1 MFQVERI
8 KMDTCSSSL
17 LSVPV
22 ATYRLQFNRDFGFDA
37 ARRVLPYLCDLGIS
51 HVYASPYFK
60 AREGS
65 THGYDIT
72 DHNSLNPEVGSREE
86 YDSFVAEMR
95 KLGMGQILD
104 IVPNHMCVESSDN
117 LWWFDVLENGSS
129 SPYAS
134 FFDIDW
140 DPVKQELKNKV
151 LIPVLGDQYGAVLEN
166 GELRLDYHEGAFH
179 LHYYEHKF
187 PIIPKTYVSILSL
200 RLDELDS
207 MLGEDNSHFQELLS
221 IMTALEHLPP
231 YMETDPERIIE
242 RYREK
247 EVIKRRLCALYRESP
262 EVGDFIDGNVCIF
275 NGEKGAPRSFD
286 HLDELLR
293 QQVFR
298 LSHWRVATEEI
309 NYRRFFDINSLGAI
323 RMEDPAVFAE
333 SHRMIFELIR
343 EGAVTGLRIDHIDGL
358 YDPAEYLDRL
368 QFGCY
373 LNRWPS
379 LEEPLKGPA
388 SEGNG
393 GNDEQDRIEAGIRK
407 KYQEILTFDP
417 NFKAFY
423 IVGEKI
429 LAKGE
434 KLPEDWPLFGTTGYG
449 FMNSLNGLFV
459 NSANGKAFD
468 SFYCNF
474 TGCREKFPET
484 EYEKKKLVM
493 QVSMSSE
500 VNTLGHYLNTI
511 SEMDRQTRDF
521 TLNSL
526 IRALVE
532 VIAFFPV
539 YRTYINSFEVSERD
553 RQYIDYAVA
562 KAKRHNPATS
572 ASIFEFIRDVL
583 QLRFYDRLEDTD
595 KRDWLDFVMRFQQ
608 ITGPVMAKGVEDTAF
623 YVYSRLVSL
632 NEVGGNPERFG
643 VSLEAFHGQNIERW
657 KSRPLRMLATS
668 THDTKRGEDVR
679 ARIHVLSEMPE
690 IWKASVQRWSRLNR
704 KVKMVVDG
712 RLVPDRN
719 EEYLLYQ
726 TLVGAWPMGSLV
738 GSADER
744 FRQRI
749 REYMLKAVR
758 EAKVNTSWINPDSA
772 YEDALLYFI
781 DQILANSRSSRFLED
796 FTSFHSLISRC
807 GMFTSLS
814 QTLLKITSP
823 GVPDFYQGSELW
835 DLNLVDPDNRRP
847 VDYDLRGTL
856 LDALKRAESVT
867 GPIRLVRDLLS
878 TLEDGKIKLYLIR
891 KALSWR
897 NVRRDLFE
905 SGRYLPLEVQGEKA
919 DNVCAFE
926 RSLDLDA
933 VVVVAPR
940 FFTRLTGATDGLP
953 LGSEVWG
960 DTRIVTPFE
969 APGTRYRNIFTG
981 EIVSSLSDDDGSVLN
996 LADVLANF
1004 PVALLERI

>member
-1 MFQVERI
+1 MEN
-8 KMDTCSSSL
+8 CSSGL
-17 LSVPV
+17 LSVPI
-22 ATYRLQFNRDFGFDA
+22 ATYRLQFNSDFGFDA
-37 ARRVLPYLCDLGIS
+37 ARRVLPYLRDLGIS

-65 THGYDIT
+65 PHGYDIT
-72 DHNSLNPEVGSREE
+72 DHNSLNAEVGTREE
-86 YDSFVAEMR
+86 YDAFIEEMR

-117 LWWFDVLENGSS
+117 RWWFDVLENGSS

-166 GELRLDYHEGAFH
+166 GELRLAYHEGAFY
-179 LHYYEHKF
+179 LYYYDHKF
-187 PIIPKTYVSILSL
+187 PIIPKTYVSILSC
-200 RLDELDS
+200 RLAELDS
-207 MLGEDNSHFQELLS
+207 LLGEDNPHYQELLS

-231 YMETDPERIIE
+231 YTEADHDRIIE

-247 EVIKRRLCALYRESP
+247 EIIKRRLCSLYRESAQ
-262 EVGDFIDGNVCIF
+262 VGEFIDGNVRIF
-275 NGEKGAPRSFD
+275 NGEKGDPRSFD

-333 SHRMIFELIR
+333 CHRMIFELIS

-373 LNRWPS
+373 LNKLPS
-379 LEEPLKGPA
+379 VPELQNGPGT
-388 SEGNG
+388 EGNG
-393 GNDEQDRIEAGIRK
+393 VIDEQARVEAEIRK
-407 KYQEILTFDP
+407 KYQEILAFDP

-434 KLPEDWPLFGTTGYG
+434 KLPEDWPIFGTTGYG

-459 NSANGKAFD
+459 DSANGKAFD
-468 SFYCNF
+468 ALYCSF
-474 TGCREKFPET
+474 TGCREKFPQI

-493 QVSMSSE
+493 QASMSSE

-526 IRALVE
+526 IKALVE

-539 YRTYINSFEVSERD
+539 YRTYSNSFAVSERD

-562 KAKRHNPATS
+562 KARRHNPATN

-583 QLRFYDRLEDTD
+583 QLRFYDRMEDAD

-608 ITGPVMAKGVEDTAF
+608 ITGPVMAKGVEDTTF

-643 VSLEAFHGQNIERW
+643 VAIEAFHGQNIERW

-679 ARIHVLSEMPE
+679 ARINVLSEIPE
-690 IWKASVQRWSRLNR
+690 TWKASVQRWSRLNR
-704 KVKMVVDG
+704 KVKMLVDG
-712 RLVPDRN
+712 RPVPDRN

-726 TLVGAWPMGSLV
+726 TLVGAWPTLGQN
-738 GSADER
+738 GGASAT

-781 DQILANSRSSRFLED
+781 DMILASSRANRFLDD
-796 FTSFHSLISRC
+796 FSVFQALIDTC
-807 GMFTSLS
+807 GMFNSLS

-847 VDYDLRGTL
+847 VDYDLRQRL
-856 LDALKRAESVT
+856 LDNLKRAESST
-867 GPIRLVRDLLS
+867 DPIRLVRDLLVNM
-878 TLEDGKIKLYLIR
+878 TDGKVKLYLIR
-891 KALSWR
+891 KALFCR
-897 NVRRDLFE
+897 NGRRDLFE
-905 SGRYLPLEVQGEKA
+905 SGRYLPLEAIGAKA
-919 DNVCAFE
+919 DNICAFE
-926 RSLDLDA
+926 RSLDMDA
-933 VVVVAPR
+933 VIVVAPR
-940 FFTRLTGATDGLP
+940 FFTRLVRGAEGLP
-953 LGSEVWG
+953 LGSEAWT

-969 APGTRYRNIFTG
+969 IPGTRYRNIFTG
-981 EIVSSLSDDDGSVLN
+981 EIVTSLPKEDVSALN
-996 LADVLANF
+996 LADVLKIF

>member
-1 MFQVERI
+1 MEN
-8 KMDTCSSSL
+8 CSSGL

-37 ARRVLPYLCDLGIS
+37 ARRVLPYLHDLGIS
-51 HVYASPYFK
+51 HIYASPYFK
-60 AREGS
+60 AKEGS
-65 THGYDIT
+65 AHGYDIT
-72 DHNSLNPEVGSREE
+72 DHNSINPEVGTKEE
-86 YDSFVAEMR
+86 FDAFVAEMR

-140 DPVKQELKNKV
+140 DPVKPELKNKV

-179 LHYYEHKF
+179 LHYYDNKF
-187 PIIPKTYVSILSL
+187 PIIPKSYVSILSL

-207 MLGEDNSHFQELLS
+207 LLGDDNSHFQELLS

-231 YMETDPERIIE
+231 FTEADPERIIE

-247 EVIKRRLCALYRESP
+247 EIVKKRLFALYGESP
-262 EVGDFIDGNVCIF
+262 EVGEFIDGNVRIF
-275 NGEKGAPRSFD
+275 NGVNGDPRSFD
-286 HLDELLR
+286 LLDEMLR

-323 RMEDPAVFAE
+323 RMEDPVVFAE
-333 SHRMIFELIR
+333 CHRMVFDLIR
-343 EGAVTGLRIDHIDGL
+343 DGAVTGLRIDHIDGL
-358 YDPAEYLDRL
+358 YDPADYLERL
-368 QFGCY
+368 QYGCF
-373 LNRWPS
+373 LSAWQTTS
-379 LEEPLKGPA
+379 DLEEAPD
-388 SEGNG
+388 SEGRNG
-393 GNDEQDRIEAGIRK
+393 TNEHDPVKEVLAK
-407 KYQEILTFDP
+407 KYQEILALDP

-434 KLPEDWPLFGTTGYG
+434 KLPDDWPIFGTTGYG

-459 NSANGKAFD
+459 DSANVKAFD
-468 SFYCNF
+468 ALYGSFS
-474 TGCREKFPET
+474 GCREKFPET
-484 EYEKKKLVM
+484 VYEKKKLVM
-493 QVSMSSE
+493 QASMSSE

-511 SEMDRQTRDF
+511 SELDRQTRDF

-526 IRALVE
+526 IKALVE

-562 KAKRHNPATS
+562 KARRLNPATS

-583 QLRFYDRLEDTD
+583 QLRFYERMEESD

-608 ITGPVMAKGVEDTAF
+608 ITGPVMAKGAEDTAC
-623 YVYSRLVSL
+623 YVYNRLVSL
-632 NEVGGNPERFG
+632 NEVGGSPERFG
-643 VSLEAFHGQNIERW
+643 VSIEAFHGQNIDRW

-679 ARIHVLSEMPE
+679 ARINVLSEIPE
-690 IWKASVQRWSRLNR
+690 IWKGCVQRWSRLNR
-704 KVKMVVDG
+704 RIKMAVDG

-726 TLVGAWPMGSLV
+726 TLVGAWPRGSLIE
-738 GSADER
+738 GTDEFFSR
-744 FRQRI
+744 RI

-772 YEDALLYFI
+772 YEDALMYFV
-781 DQILANSRSSRFLED
+781 DMILSDTQSNRFLYD
-796 FTSFHSLISRC
+796 FRSFHPLISRC
-807 GMFTSLS
+807 GMFNSLT
-814 QTLLKITSP
+814 QALLKITSP

-835 DLNLVDPDNRRP
+835 DLNLVDPDNRHP
-847 VDYDLRGTL
+847 VDFDLRVTL
-856 LDALKRAESVT
+856 LDALKRAESASD
-867 GPIRLVRDLLS
+867 PIRPVRDLLS
-878 TLEDGKIKLYLIR
+878 TMEDGKIKLHLIR
-891 KALSWR
+891 KALSFR

-905 SGRYLPLEVQGEKA
+905 SGRYLPLETIGSRA
-919 DNVCAFE
+919 DNVCSFE
-926 RSLDLDA
+926 RSLDMDA
-933 VVVVAPR
+933 VVIVAPR
-940 FFTRLTGATDGLP
+940 FFTRLVGDVEGLP
-953 LGSEVWG
+953 LGMEVWG

-969 APGTRYRNIFTG
+969 TSGTRYRNVFTD
-981 EIVSSLSDDDGSVLN
+981 EIISSISAGDVSVLN
-996 LADVLANF
+996 LADVLKNF

>member
-1 MFQVERI
+1 MEN
-8 KMDTCSSSL
+8 CSSGL

-22 ATYRLQFNRDFGFDA
+22 ATYRLQFNSDFGFEA
-37 ARRVLPYLCDLGIS
+37 ARRVLPYLRDLGIS

-65 THGYDIT
+65 PHGYDIT
-72 DHNSLNPEVGSREE
+72 DHNSLNPEVGTREE
-86 YDSFVAEMR
+86 FDAFVAEMR

-117 LWWFDVLENGSS
+117 HWWFDVLENGSS

-166 GELRLDYHEGAFH
+166 GELRLAYQEGAFY
-179 LHYYEHKF
+179 LFYYDHKF
-187 PIIPKTYVSILSL
+187 PLIPKTYVSILSC
-200 RLDELDS
+200 RLAELDS
-207 MLGEDNSHFQELLS
+207 LLGENNHHYQELLS

-231 YMETDPERIIE
+231 YMETDHDRIIE

-247 EVIKRRLCALYRESP
+247 EIIKRRLCTLSRESA
-262 EVGDFIDGNVCIF
+262 EVGEFIDGNVRIF
-275 NGEKGAPRSFD
+275 NGEKGNPRSFD

-333 SHRMIFELIR
+333 CHRMIFDLIR

-358 YDPAEYLDRL
+358 YDPAEYLGRL

-373 LNRWPS
+373 LSKCPS
-379 LEEPLKGPA
+379 IEELQKGPG

-393 GNDEQDRIEAGIRK
+393 GNDEQDRVEAGIRK
-407 KYQEILTFDP
+407 KYQEILAFDP

-434 KLPEDWPLFGTTGYG
+434 KLPEDWPIFGTTGYG

-459 NSANGKAFD
+459 DSANGKAFD
-468 SFYCNF
+468 ALYCSF
-474 TGCREKFPET
+474 TGCRKKFPET

-493 QVSMSSE
+493 QASMSSE

-526 IRALVE
+526 IKALVE

-539 YRTYINSFEVSERD
+539 YRTYSNSFEVSERD
-553 RQYIDYAVA
+553 QQYIDYAVA
-562 KAKRHNPATS
+562 KARRHNPATN

-583 QLRFYDRLEDTD
+583 QLRFYDRMEDKD

-623 YVYSRLVSL
+623 YVYSRLASL

-679 ARIHVLSEMPE
+679 ARINVLSEMPE

-712 RLVPDRN
+712 RPVPDRN

-726 TLVGAWPMGSLV
+726 TLVGAWPTGSQTG
-738 GSADER
+738 GSSES

-758 EAKVNTSWINPDSA
+758 EAKVNTSWINSDSA

-781 DQILANSRSSRFLED
+781 DMILANTRENNFLDD
-796 FTSFHSLISRC
+796 FTSFHALIDTC
-807 GMFTSLS
+807 GMLNSLS

-847 VDYDLRGTL
+847 VDYDLRERL
-856 LDALKRAESVT
+856 LADLERAESAID
-867 GPIRLVRDLLS
+867 PIRLVRDLLTS
-878 TLEDGKIKLYLIR
+878 MEDGRIKLYLIR
-891 KALSWR
+891 KALSLR
-897 NVRRDLFE
+897 NARRDLFE
-905 SGRYLPLEVQGEKA
+905 TGRYLPLEAIGEKA

-926 RSLDLDA
+926 RSLDMDA
-933 VVVVAPR
+933 VIVVAAR
-940 FFTRLTGATDGLP
+940 FFTRLSGDAAGLP
-953 LGSEVWG
+953 LGVEAWG

-969 APGTRYRNIFTG
+969 GPGTRYRNIFTG
-981 EIVSSLSDDDGSVLN
+981 ETVTSMSEQDASVLK
-996 LADVLANF
+996 LADVLENF

>member
-1 MFQVERI
+1 
-8 KMDTCSSSL
+8 MDTSSSGL

-22 ATYRLQFNRDFGFDA
+22 ATYRLQFNKDFGFDA
-37 ARRVLPYLCDLGIS
+37 ARRVLPYLRDLGIS
-51 HVYASPYFK
+51 HIYSSPYFK
-60 AREGS
+60 AKEGS
-65 THGYDIT
+65 SHGYDIT
-72 DHNSLNPEVGSREE
+72 DHNSFNPEVGTKEE
-86 YDSFVAEMR
+86 YDEFVAEMR
-95 KLGMGQILD
+95 NLGMGQILD

-140 DPVKQELKNKV
+140 DPVKPELKNKV

-179 LHYYEHKF
+179 LHYYDHKF
-187 PIIPKTYVSILSL
+187 PIIPKTYVSILTC
-200 RLDELDS
+200 RLDELAGL
-207 MLGEDNSHFQELLS
+207 LGEDNPCYQELLS

-231 YMETDPERIIE
+231 YTETDPERIIE

-247 EVIKRRLCALYRESP
+247 EIVKKRLFALYRESH
-262 EVGDFIDGNVCIF
+262 EVREFIDGNVYIF
-275 NGEKGAPRSFD
+275 NGVKGDPRSFD
-286 HLDELLR
+286 LLDELLR

-323 RMEDPAVFAE
+323 RTEDPAVFAE
-333 SHRMIFELIR
+333 CHRMIFDLIR
-343 EGAVTGLRIDHIDGL
+343 KGAVTGLRIDHIDGL

-368 QFGCY
+368 QYCCY
-373 LNRWPS
+373 LNTSPS
-379 LEEPLKGPA
+379 LTELLKE
-388 SEGNG
+388 SETEGNG
-393 GNDEQDRIEAGIRK
+393 ADNDQGLVEAEIRK
-407 KYQEILTFDP
+407 KYQEIIALDP

-423 IVGEKI
+423 IIGEKI

-434 KLPEDWPLFGTTGYG
+434 RLPEDWPIYGTTGYG

-459 NSANGKAFD
+459 DSANGKVFD
-468 SFYCNF
+468 ALYGSFS
-474 TGCREKFPET
+474 GCRDKFPET

-493 QVSMSSE
+493 QASMSSE

-526 IRALVE
+526 IKALVE

-539 YRTYINSFEVSERD
+539 YRTYINSFEVSDRD

-562 KAKRHNPATS
+562 KARRYNPATN

-583 QLRFYDRLEDTD
+583 QLRFYDRMEETD
-595 KRDWLDFVMRFQQ
+595 KRDWLDFVMKFQQ

-623 YVYSRLVSL
+623 YVYCRLVSL

-643 VSLEAFHGQNIERW
+643 VSLEAFHGQNIERL
-657 KSRPLRMLATS
+657 KLRPLRMLATS
-668 THDTKRGEDVR
+668 THDTKRGEDLR
-679 ARIHVLSEMPE
+679 ARINVLSEMPE
-690 IWKASVQRWSRLNR
+690 LWKGSVQRWSRLNR

-712 RLVPDRN
+712 RPVPDRN

-726 TLVGAWPMGSLV
+726 TLVGAWPMMSRV
-738 GSADER
+738 TSVDER
-744 FRQRI
+744 FRERI
-749 REYMLKAVR
+749 KEYMLKAVR
-758 EAKVNTSWINPDSA
+758 EAKVNTSWINPDST
-772 YEDALLYFI
+772 YEDALLKFI
-781 DQILANSRSSRFLED
+781 DTLLVTSQANRFLDD
-796 FTSFHSLISRC
+796 FTSFHSLISPC
-807 GMFTSLS
+807 GIFNSLS

-823 GVPDFYQGSELW
+823 GIPDFYQGCELW
-835 DLNLVDPDNRRP
+835 DLNLVDPDNRHP
-847 VDYDLRGTL
+847 VDYSLRVRL
-856 LDALKRAESVT
+856 LDALKRAESAT
-867 GPIRLVRDLLS
+867 DSSRLVRDLLA
-878 TLEDGKIKLYLIR
+878 TVEDGRVKLYLIW

-897 NVRRDLFE
+897 NARRDLFE
-905 SGRYLPLEVQGEKA
+905 AGRYLPLEAKGEKA
-919 DNVCAFE
+919 DCVCVFE
-926 RSLDLDA
+926 RSLDMA
-933 VVVVAPR
+933 SVVVVAPR
-940 FFTRLTGATDGLP
+940 FFTRLAGGADSLP

-981 EIVSSLSDDDGSVLN
+981 EILSSISEADVAVLK

-1004 PVALLERI
+1004 PVALLERL

>member
-1 MFQVERI
+1 MKNCF
-8 KMDTCSSSL
+8 SNL

-37 ARRVLPYLCDLGIS
+37 ARRILTYLCDLGIS
-51 HVYASPYFK
+51 HIYSSPYFK
-60 AREGS
+60 AKEGS
-65 THGYDIT
+65 SHGYDIT
-72 DHNSLNPEVGSREE
+72 DHNSLNSEVGTGEE
-86 YDSFVAEMR
+86 YDACIAEMHR
-95 KLGMGQILD
+95 LGMGQILD

-166 GELRLDYHEGAFH
+166 GELQLDYHEGAFH
-179 LHYYEHKF
+179 LHYYDHKF

-200 RLDELDS
+200 DLEKLAGL
-207 MLGEDNSHFQELLS
+207 LGEDNPFYQELLS

-231 YMETDPERIIE
+231 YTETDPERIIE

-247 EVIKRRLCALYRESP
+247 EIVKRRLFALYRESP
-262 EVGDFIDGNVCIF
+262 EVGEFIDGNVRRF
-275 NGEKGAPRSFD
+275 NGEIGDPRSFD
-286 HLDELLR
+286 FLDELLR

-333 SHRMIFELIR
+333 CHRMIFDLIGK
-343 EGAVTGLRIDHIDGL
+343 GAVTGLRIDHIDGL
-358 YDPAEYLDRL
+358 YDPAEYLGRL
-368 QFGCY
+368 QYGCFRT
-373 LNRWPS
+373 RWPS
-379 LEEPLKGPA
+379 IPELRKGPE
-388 SEGNG
+388 SEEND
-393 GNDEQDRIEAGIRK
+393 GNDERDQVENALEK
-407 KYQEILTFDP
+407 KYREILAFEP

-434 KLPEDWPLFGTTGYG
+434 KLPDDWPIFGTTGYG
-449 FMNSLNGLFV
+449 FMNSLSGVFV
-459 NSANGKAFD
+459 DSANARAFD
-468 SFYCNF
+468 SLYRSF
-474 TGCREKFPET
+474 TGCREKFSKT

-493 QVSMSSE
+493 QASMSSE
-500 VNTLGHYLNTI
+500 INTLGHYLNSI

-526 IRALVE
+526 IKALVE

-539 YRTYINSFEVSERD
+539 YRTYSNSFEVSERD

-562 KAKRHNPATS
+562 KARRHNPATN

-583 QLRFYDRLEDTD
+583 QLRFYARMEESE
-595 KRDWLDFVMRFQQ
+595 KRVWLDFVMRFQQ

-623 YVYSRLVSL
+623 YAYNRLVSL

-657 KSRPLRMLATS
+657 KSRPLHMLATS
-668 THDTKRGEDVR
+668 THDTKRGEDLR

-690 IWKASVQRWSRLNR
+690 LWKGNVRRWSRLNR
-704 KVKMVVDG
+704 SAKIVVDG
-712 RLVPDRN
+712 RPVPDRN

-726 TLVGAWPMGSLV
+726 TLVGAWPMMSRATSV
-738 GSADER
+738 GER
-744 FRQRI
+744 FRARI
-749 REYMLKAVR
+749 KEYMLKAVR
-758 EAKVNTSWINPDSA
+758 ESKVNTSWINPDST
-772 YEDALLYFI
+772 YEDALLNFI
-781 DQILANSRSSRFLED
+781 DTILATSRVNRFLED
-796 FTSFHSLISRC
+796 FTSFHPLISTC
-807 GMFTSLS
+807 GIFNSLS

-823 GVPDFYQGSELW
+823 GVPDFYQGNELW

-847 VDYDLRGTL
+847 VDYTRRMVL
-856 LDALKRAESVT
+856 LNDLKRAESSID
-867 GPIRLVRDLLS
+867 PLRLAHDLLE
-878 TLEDGKIKLYLIR
+878 TMEDGRVKLFLVR
-891 KALSWR
+891 KALSLR
-897 NVRRDLFE
+897 SSRRELFE
-905 SGRYLPLEVQGEKA
+905 SGRYLPYEVMGEKA
-919 DNVCAFE
+919 EQVCAFE
-926 RSLDLDA
+926 RSLDLEA

-940 FFTRLTGATDGLP
+940 FFTRLVSDASGLP
-953 LGSEVWG
+953 LGEEAWG
-960 DTRIVTPFE
+960 DTRIV
-969 APGTRYRNIFTG
+969 APCEISGSKYRNVFTG
-981 EIVSSLSDDDGSVLN
+981 EIVSSITEDGVEVLKM
-996 LADVLANF
+996 AEVLASF
-1004 PVALLERI
+1004 PVALLERN